1 MTTKTI
7 IQFKDLIFKDNNFM
21 INAHHVFDNNWE
33 ISVSAGS
40 GIYSTPKEDLKD
52 PESFSS
58 FEIAIFN
65 QNGDFATSEVLQID
79 DDVAGWQSREDI
91 NNIIEMII
99 AQ

>member
-1 MTTKTI
+1 MTT
-7 IQFKDLIFKDNNFM
+7 FNDLIFKDHFRM

-40 GIYSTPKEDLKD
+40 GNYCTPR
-52 PESFSS
+52 ESNLDSSAYSS
-58 FEIAIFN
+58 FEVAIFN
-65 QNGDFATSEVLQID
+65 PNGDFATKDVLQID
-79 DDVAGWQSREDI
+79 DDVVGWQGREDI